1 MDDEN
6 KTLIQLLKKFERVI
20 ILIITCAMA
29 LVLVLVL
36 VTLDLIWLI
45 GKDIRDSGLLLQIDQ
60 LLDIFGLFMLVL
72 IGVELFES
80 VFKSYLQREHTLR
93 VELVIAVA
101 IIAVSRKIIILDW
114 KDYDSST
121 MFAAAALVISLC
133 AGFFLLRARQPLA
146 ENNQST

>member
-29 LVLVLVL
+29 LVLVL

-101 IIAVSRKIIILDW
+101 TSLQSAERSS
-114 KDYDSST
+114 SST
-121 MFAAAALVISLC
+121 GRSTTAAPCL
-133 AGFFLLRARQPLA
+133 PPPH
-146 ENNQST
+146 